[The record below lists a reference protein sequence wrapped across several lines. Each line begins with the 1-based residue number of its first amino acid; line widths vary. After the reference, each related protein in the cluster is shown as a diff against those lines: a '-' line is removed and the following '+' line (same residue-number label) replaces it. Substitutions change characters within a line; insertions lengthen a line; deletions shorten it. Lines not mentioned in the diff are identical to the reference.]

1 MKTFREKKIDKNRP
15 HLVIFWCPKPRKSK
29 RKGGFLPYWDYI
41 TMKTKVQEGKFKG
54 AWFKVRKEGNYAEA
68 VSMEKLGRPAIKR
81 LSKNYYMVLSTGEV
95 KQYKLGTSK
104 SVRSLQMTMQRL
116 RGLIR
121 CNFKSGAQNQCFLTL
136 TYAEN
141 MTDTKRLMS
150 DWDKFYK
157 RLKYAYKGAK
167 FEYLA
172 VAEPQERGAWHL
184 HVLLRDDKRKRL
196 WIKAEKLTEIWGH
209 GMTQIERIKCDDVG
223 EYFITYFTCVQS
235 HRWDIGEEKG
245 ARTHAQKKA
254 DRLHLYPSG
263 FNFYRA
269 SRGLKRP
276 EKIECKTEELNNEFP
291 LLIKDKSYNIIDAD
305 TGEILNRIERQTRK
319 VKSAQNLETSAQN

>member
-1 MKTFREKKIDKNRP
+1 MKI
-15 HLVIFWCPKPRKSK
+15 
-29 RKGGFLPYWDYI
+29 
-41 TMKTKVQEGKFKG
+41 KVQEGNYYG
-54 AWFKVRKEGNYAEA
+54 IWHTVTEEGDYAE
-68 VSMEKLGRPAIKR
+68 VMSMLKSVQITVRR
-81 LSKNYYMVLSTGEV
+81 LSKEYYLVLSTGEV
-95 KQYKLGTSK
+95 RRYTPRKSKQNGQ
-104 SVRSLQMTMQRL
+104 SLRRTMERL

-141 MTDTKRLMS
+141 MTDAKRLYK

-157 RLKYAYKGAK
+157 RLKYAYKNAK

-184 HVLLRDDKRKRL
+184 HVLLRDDAREKL
-196 WIKAEKLTEIWGH
+196 WISAKKLTELWGH

-223 EYFITYFTCVQS
+223 TYFITYFTCVQS

-245 ARTHAQKKA
+245 VRTHAQKKA

-276 EKIECKTEELNNEFP
+276 EKYECSEEYLNQEFEVK
-291 LLIKDKSYNIIDAD
+291 LKEKSYDIVSEE
-305 TGEILNRIERQTRK
+305 TGEIINKIQRQTRK
-319 VKSAQNLETSAQN
+319 RRSASNQDYGRSK